1 MGGRGSSGKNG
12 SGNKGR
18 SGSGEPFSVP
28 KITKN
33 IAKHC
38 KKPIP
43 RGSRNICYRNF
54 CE

>member
-33 IAKHC
+33 IAKILSERISKHLL
-38 KKPIP
+38 PQFLRIVL
-43 RGSRNICYRNF
+43 
-54 CE
+54 